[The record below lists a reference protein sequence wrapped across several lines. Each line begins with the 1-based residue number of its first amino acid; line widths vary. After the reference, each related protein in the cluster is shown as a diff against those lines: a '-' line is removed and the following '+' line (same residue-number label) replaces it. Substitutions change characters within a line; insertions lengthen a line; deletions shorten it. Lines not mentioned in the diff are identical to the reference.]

1 MGMWRGLH
9 TTTARDSW
17 KSHKA
22 TVPRHLKISRAARCD
37 LHILQ
42 AAFWGSS
49 LCSPLAMIEKSQMPA
64 SFQSNVLCY
73 TDKDPIE
80 SASDNHVNSWPWNS
94 LVSDPTKF
102 AMSSGVI
109 LEAYNMKIRA
119 GLGIDLQYKIHFLI
133 FSQDYY
139 ITIIPSTK
147 NLILP
152 CILPIKFP
160 FAKLLKENVP
170 KVLDFRDRWVSNR
183 PAAIRPPPSLVL
195 EALKRRTSWGWRLMS
210 WCHHVKC
217 GVLLWLM
224 LIDWCWLILIQYGS
238 MNFNDAEHRRRGLPP
253 LLILPPCCRPC
264 HCHGHRNREW
274 SFKLAKI
281 NTLPETNIAPEN
293 RPSQKPCHLPTIKV
307 QVLCWFQGG

>member
-1 MGMWRGLH
+1 
-9 TTTARDSW
+9 
-17 KSHKA
+17 
-22 TVPRHLKISRAARCD
+22 
-37 LHILQ
+37 
-42 AAFWGSS
+42 
-49 LCSPLAMIEKSQMPA
+49 MIEKSQMPA

-195 EALKRRTSWGWRLMS
+195 EALKRRTS
-210 WCHHVKC
+210 
-217 GVLLWLM
+217 
-224 LIDWCWLILIQYGS
+224 
-238 MNFNDAEHRRRGLPP
+238 
-253 LLILPPCCRPC
+253 
-264 HCHGHRNREW
+264 
-274 SFKLAKI
+274 
-281 NTLPETNIAPEN
+281 
-293 RPSQKPCHLPTIKV
+293 
-307 QVLCWFQGG
+307 

>member
-1 MGMWRGLH
+1 MSIHG
-9 TTTARDSW
+9 
-17 KSHKA
+17 
-22 TVPRHLKISRAARCD
+22 
-37 LHILQ
+37 
-42 AAFWGSS
+42 
-49 LCSPLAMIEKSQMPA
+49 
-64 SFQSNVLCY
+64 
-73 TDKDPIE
+73 
-80 SASDNHVNSWPWNS
+80 PWNS

-195 EALKRRTSWGWRLMS
+195 EALKRRTS
-210 WCHHVKC
+210 
-217 GVLLWLM
+217 
-224 LIDWCWLILIQYGS
+224 
-238 MNFNDAEHRRRGLPP
+238 
-253 LLILPPCCRPC
+253 
-264 HCHGHRNREW
+264 
-274 SFKLAKI
+274 
-281 NTLPETNIAPEN
+281 
-293 RPSQKPCHLPTIKV
+293 
-307 QVLCWFQGG
+307 